1 MSLPQCPKCGR
12 TDYRLEYDRDRKRTG
27 YRICNRCGHRW
38 LAEWA
43 A

>member
-1 MSLPQCPKCGR
+1 MSLPACPKCKR

-27 YRICNRCGHRW
+27 YRICRCGHRW

-43 A
+43 G